1 MCSDNVKVTLFRSYC
16 SSLYTSQL
24 WRKCRVNSIKKLYV
38 AYNIAFRMIFRLP
51 RDCSASGMF
60 AVNNVMSCPALVRKL
75 VPGICIVFYKRV
87 NSSQN
92 CIVQAICGSDIWWK
106 SSIRSNW
113 HKLLY
118 AHNAGQGIGWESD
131 TQAVARLIN
140 CVAFAFYYYA
150 VTYIIIINVLW
161 TEGVSEINY
170 LIELNWIELNRWT
183 KIGTHILYDIW
194 IRMMLVYWHDTWPPS
209 LILKWQSWI

>member
-1 MCSDNVKVTLFRSYC
+1 MCVENMDWIMLLDLTQCNALARRFHMCSDNVKVTLFRSYC

-24 WRKCRVNSIKKLYV
+24 WWKYRVYSIRKLYV
-38 AYNIAFRMIFRLP
+38 AYNNAFRMLFRLP

-75 VPGICIVFYKRV
+75 VFGFYKRV

-113 HKLLY
+113 HKLL
-118 AHNAGQGIGWESD
+118 
-131 TQAVARLIN
+131 
-140 CVAFAFYYYA
+140 
-150 VTYIIIINVLW
+150 
-161 TEGVSEINY
+161 
-170 LIELNWIELNRWT
+170 
-183 KIGTHILYDIW
+183 
-194 IRMMLVYWHDTWPPS
+194 
-209 LILKWQSWI
+209 